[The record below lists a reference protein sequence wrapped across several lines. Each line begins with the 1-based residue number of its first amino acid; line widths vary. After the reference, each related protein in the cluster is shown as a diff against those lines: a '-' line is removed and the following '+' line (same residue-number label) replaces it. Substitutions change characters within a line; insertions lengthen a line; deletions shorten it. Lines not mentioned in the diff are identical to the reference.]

1 MKGKVP
7 KIHLLKEM
15 RKNPKK
21 FKKIVFLSRR
31 NLSLLATLVA
41 WLSSV
46 FDVLETCFMISDVLV
61 MFWS

>member
-1 MKGKVP
+1 
-7 KIHLLKEM
+7 M

-46 FDVLETCFMISDVLV
+46 FDVLETCLMISDVLV